1 MRSNKGRSAS
11 RQSTGASGLEM
22 WAAAE
27 LNSKCKRKA
36 QSLTNNAAL
45 MDLFVLLMNASSIE
59 ITLGNAWKR
68 GILHHRRR
76 PKFFELHI
84 VTIYPTPWNQLF
96 HPLEHANN
104 DKIDHENFTLGT
116 IYCGAPVG

>member
-1 MRSNKGRSAS
+1 MRSNKGRAAS

-59 ITLGNAWKR
+59 ITLGNALETWYSASWPEAQIFR
-68 GILHHRRR
+68 PAHRYNLSNVLE
-76 PKFFELHI
+76 PAI
-84 VTIYPTPWNQLF
+84 P
-96 HPLEHANN
+96 PL
-104 DKIDHENFTLGT
+104 
-116 IYCGAPVG
+116 GARQ